1 MQTFEITG
9 SGMSVRLSFTAEQ
22 DIANNKSVV
31 RIKKVEIKSLKADQ
45 IATSC
50 WLMGNITVNGT
61 KAAQME
67 LTNTTYCGFT
77 LQNTDYSGG
86 GEGTWNGFTTSNV
99 TVSHGEDGTADI
111 EIRIS
116 LNIYSTSQVHLNG
129 FAQTGQT
136 ALPRIPRV
144 SEVSAEAVELGQTMT
159 ITISRAAEG
168 FCDTIAWV
176 CGSQSGTIARKTTD
190 ASVTWDV
197 PMELAEQVPN
207 DTKVAVV
214 LTVTTWQEDTELGS
228 AQTQVL
234 CGLPESIKPTLSVAV
249 SDRMGY
255 QEQYGGYIQSKSQA
269 RVVSQAGGVYGST
282 ITGIV
287 VRCGN
292 LTANGEDTAFELPN
306 SGTVGINVTAT
317 DSRGRTAAWNNTISV
332 IAYQTPQVTITEAVR
347 CDQYGTEDPEGIW
360 LKIVFNAAVTAVQG
374 NTAEYRGIC
383 TDRGGGESREEL
395 LTDYTGELTVS
406 GGSVLFTAG
415 LDTDFECCVQVTDA
429 FTTVRSALALV
440 GVAFALIDFCKATKA
455 VGIGMRAK
463 TAQKVSIGLQVDMA
477 GNGIG
482 NMADPYQAQAAAT
495 KSYVDRRA
503 AAQGVDLAEYYAGE
517 IGQTD
522 IWEWMRQRIAA
533 GDLGRICAGD
543 YINLT
548 CKNGTVLQQQIAG
561 INTYR
566 GYGDPE
572 IGNHV
577 DFISR
582 NLWPVSHTVNP
593 VLWNNGFS
601 DAQCPFVASDLYLW
615 LNSIAGTVAADTAAP
630 PDTALASVDYTADGI
645 WVQMPDSLKAVISDK
660 IFYAPKRFSSSGIL
674 SRDTGGEIISMG
686 KLWLPTEM
694 EVYGTAI
701 FGSSGYGICGG
712 VQYPIFSNRQAMV
725 KRYGDNEWR
734 SGWWLASAA
743 DGKTSSFCSVSSKGV
758 SASIN
763 ATSSG
768 TRVPVCFRITG

>member
-1 MQTFEITG
+1 MQTFEVTG
-9 SGMSVRLSFTAEQ
+9 SGMSVRLTFTAEQ
-22 DIANNKSVV
+22 DIAGNQSVV
-31 RIKKVEIKSLKADQ
+31 RITKVEIKSLKADQ
-45 IATSC
+45 IPTSC
-50 WLMGNITVNGT
+50 WLIGNITVNGT

-99 TVSHGEDGTADI
+99 TVSHGEDGTANI

-129 FAQTGQT
+129 FAQTGQKE
-136 ALPRIPRV
+136 LPRIPRV
-144 SEVSAEAVELGQTMT
+144 SEVSAEAVELGQTMA

-168 FCDTIAWV
+168 FCDTIQWV
-176 CGSQSGTIARKTTD
+176 CGSASGTIASKTTE

-207 DTKVAVV
+207 DTQVAVV

-249 SDRMGY
+249 SDRTGY
-255 QEQYGGYIQSKSQA
+255 QEQYGGYIQSQSQA
-269 RVVSQAGGVYGST
+269 RVVSQASGAYGSAIKG
-282 ITGIV
+282 IT

-292 LTANGEDTAFELPN
+292 LTAQGADTAFELPN
-306 SGTVGINVTAT
+306 SGTVAISVTAT
-317 DSRGRTAAWNNTISV
+317 DSRGRTAVWNTTISV
-332 IAYQTPQVTITEAVR
+332 IAYKPPQVTITEAVR
-347 CDQYGTEDPEGIW
+347 CDQYGDEDPEGGW
-360 LKIVFNAAVTAVQG
+360 LKIVFDASVTAIAG
-374 NTAEYRGIC
+374 NTAAYRSIC
-383 TDRGGGESREEL
+383 TVHGGGESREVL
-395 LTDYTGELTVS
+395 LKDYAGELTVS

-415 LDTDFECCVQVTDA
+415 LDTAFECCVQVTDA

-440 GVAFALIDFCKATKA
+440 GVAFALIDFCKATQA

-463 TAQKVSIGLQVDMA
+463 TAQTVSIGLQVDMA
-477 GNGIG
+477 GKGIG
-482 NMADPYQAQAAAT
+482 NLAEPEQAQAAAT

-572 IGNHV
+572 IGNHA

-582 NLWPVSHTVNP
+582 NLWPIAHSVNP

-601 DAQCPFVASDLYLW
+601 GAQCPFVASDMYLW
-615 LNSIAGTVAADTAAP
+615 INSLAGTVAGDTAAP
-630 PDTALASVDYTADGI
+630 PDTALVSVDYTDDGI
-645 WVQMPDSLKAVISDK
+645 WVQLPDSLKAVISEK
-660 IFYAPKRFSSSGIL
+660 IFYAPKRYSSSGIL
-674 SRDTGGEIISMG
+674 SKDNGGEIISMG

-701 FGSSGYGICGG
+701 FGGSGYGICGG
-712 VQYPIFSNRQAMV
+712 VQYPIFADKQDVV
-725 KRYGDNEWR
+725 KRYGDNGWR

-743 DGKTSSFCSVSSKGV
+743 DGKTNSFCSVSSKGV
-758 SASIN
+758 AASSN
-763 ATSSG
+763 ATASG